1 VGISLTA
8 LTVRVKVCAVESD
21 DPSFTL
27 AVIVTVPLQ
36 FDAGVRVSVFPET
49 LVVTSDDDDIA
60 E

>member
-1 VGISLTA
+1 MA
-8 LTVRVKVCAVESD
+8 LTVRVKVFAVESD
-21 DPSFTL
+21 APSFTL